1 MYKKLVKIDGND
13 YIINFPNVGQM
24 IEIEQLKLA
33 YTNGRYIEFAM
44 SNLVNH
50 IFILDF
56 VDAVSYL
63 SILIPELKKDLG
75 IEEYTKMDS
84 EKTKEI
90 IRAYK
95 EEFIPWFKPILEDLY
110 DFNKKA
116 EKVQKDDLEDG
127 TSTDQ
132 QT

>member
-1 MYKKLVKIDGND
+1 MYKKLVKINGNS
-13 YIINFPNVGQM
+13 YMVNFPNVGQM

-33 YTNGRYIEFAM
+33 YTNGKYIEFAM
-44 SNLVNH
+44 SNLMNH

-56 VDAVSYL
+56 VDAISYF
-63 SILIPELKKDLG
+63 SVLIPELKNDFE
-75 IEEYTKMDS
+75 IDNYTKLNGNS
-84 EKTKEI
+84 AKEI

-95 EEFIPWFKPILEDLY
+95 EDFIPWFKPILDDLH

-116 EKVQKDDLEDG
+116 EKVQKDDLENG
-127 TSTDQ
+127 TSDQ

>member
-56 VDAVSYL
+56 VDAISYL
-63 SILIPELKKDLG
+63 SVLIPELKKDLE
-75 IEEYTKMDS
+75 IEEYTKMDA

>member
-56 VDAVSYL
+56 VDAVSYYFYRI
-63 SILIPELKKDLG
+63 S
-75 IEEYTKMDS
+75 TQS
-84 EKTKEI
+84 
-90 IRAYK
+90 YK
-95 EEFIPWFKPILEDLY
+95 
-110 DFNKKA
+110 NKK
-116 EKVQKDDLEDG
+116 
-127 TSTDQ
+127 
-132 QT
+132 

>member
-63 SILIPELKKDLG
+63 SVLIPELKKDLE